1 MPAISDATLTR
12 IINQGEVEVSVER
25 PFLVKRI
32 SPAAVEGQADYVL
45 PEECIDIRRMMW
57 LGWKMD
63 PLPMRNWREVFQGQ
77 NYQKGQPFWY
87 VYNNIGLQTV
97 KLFPAPDQNTPVATN
112 PWKPNDVQGSF
123 VVEYYTTS
131 DNLNFV
137 LPDWIKRQLLKIYVS
152 KYVYTI
158 EGPNQSLKLAK
169 YFSDKWDLK
178 KKEFF
183 LLLDALYGSPRK
195 LVLSQIVSN
204 NYFPGSPV
212 LPITKFGISV
222 EPGYD

>member
-1 MPAISDATLTR
+1 MPAISDAILER
-12 IINQGEVEVSVER
+12 IFNQGEVECSVER

-32 SPAAVEGQADYVL
+32 SPTASIGVADYVL
-45 PEECIDIRRMMW
+45 PDECINIRKMMW

-63 PLPMRNWREVFQGQ
+63 PLPQRNWREVFQGQ
-77 NYQKGQPFWY
+77 NYQVGRPFWY

-97 KLFPAPDQNTPVATN
+97 KLFPAPDQITAAAMN
-112 PWKPNDVQGSF
+112 PWKPNDIENSF
-123 VVEYYTTS
+123 IVEYYTAS
-131 DNLNFV
+131 DNVNFV
-137 LPDWIKRQLLKIYVS
+137 LPDWIKRQLLKLYVS

-169 YFSDKWDLK
+169 YFADKWNLK
-178 KKEFF
+178 KQEFY

-195 LVLSQIVSN
+195 LVTSQIISN